1 MFESLSEVAEAFEK
15 VLRMTC
21 RCSSGLIN
29 GLQEDNIN
37 GWMDGWIWMDGW
49 MDGWIN
55 GIWSMHRME
64 YDSALKR
71 KDVVHLPRCGWTLRT
86 GHQ

>member
-37 GWMDGWIWMDGW
+37 GWMDGYGW
-49 MDGWIN
+49 MDKWH
-55 GIWSMHRME
+55 M
-64 YDSALKR
+64 
-71 KDVVHLPRCGWTLRT
+71 VHA
-86 GHQ
+86 